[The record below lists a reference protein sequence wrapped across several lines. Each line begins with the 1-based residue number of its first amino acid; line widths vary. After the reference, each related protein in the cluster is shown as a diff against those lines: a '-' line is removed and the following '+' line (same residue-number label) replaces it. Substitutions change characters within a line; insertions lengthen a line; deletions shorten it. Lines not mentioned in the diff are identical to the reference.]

1 MTVILMLIYCL
12 TRKKLQVVV
21 IAMTVILMLIYCLT
35 RTKVTIVL
43 KKSIVTANLT
53 KTNLSFD
60 SSPENL
66 ESETNITI
74 STDSTH

>member
-12 TRKKLQVVV
+12 R
-21 IAMTVILMLIYCLT
+21 